1 VRALDPRLLART
13 RSARPL
19 LAVDVALGA
28 VATVLVVAQAT
39 LLARVV
45 AGAFAPGAADPGDGM
60 VVALAGVFAARG
72 GVVWAM
78 EVAGR
83 RAAAGVL
90 SELRMDLAARRLRAH
105 PVATD
110 GARTGE
116 IVAASVQGVD
126 ALDAWFARYLPQVVL
141 ASVVPVA
148 VVAWIATIDLMS
160 AAIMALTLPLV
171 PVFMVLIGRWSEQRT
186 REQWSALA
194 RLSAYFLDVVRG
206 LATLRAFNRARAE
219 ADRIADVGE
228 RHRRAT
234 MATLRVAFLSG
245 SVLELAATLG
255 VALVAVTV
263 GVRLVA
269 GDLGLAAGLT
279 VLVLAPEVYVP
290 FRRLGAEYHASADGL
305 AVAERILG
313 LLDAPPAAV
322 PGGTLAPPRPDRAP
336 VRLEAVTF
344 AYPAR
349 PARVL
354 DGLDLEIA
362 PGETTALVG
371 ESGAGKSTVAALLL
385 GFVAPAAGRVTVSG
399 ADLAVC
405 DPDAW
410 RRMIAWVPQ
419 RPALVRGTVADNIR
433 LGAPSAPDAA
443 VRRAAVLA
451 GADAFAAALPAGYDT
466 IVGDG
471 GRPLSP
477 GERRRIALARAFLR
491 DAPLVILDEP
501 TADLDPR
508 TPRSSQRRSSVCAGA
523 APCC

>member
-1 VRALDPRLLART
+1 
-13 RSARPL
+13 
-19 LAVDVALGA
+19 
-28 VATVLVVAQAT
+28 
-39 LLARVV
+39 
-45 AGAFAPGAADPGDGM
+45 
-60 VVALAGVFAARG
+60 
-72 GVVWAM
+72 M

-90 SELRMDLAARRLRAH
+90 SERRMDLAARRLRRQ

-116 IVAASVQGVD
+116 IVAGSVQGVD
-126 ALDAWFARYLPQVVL
+126 ALEAYFARYLPQVVL
-141 ASVVPVA
+141 ATVVPVA
-148 VVAWIATIDLMS
+148 VVAWIATIDRTS

-171 PVFMVLIGRWSEQRT
+171 PVFMVLIGRYAEQRT

-194 RLSAYFLDVVRG
+194 RLSAHFLDVVRG
-206 LATLRAFNRARAE
+206 LPTLRAFNRARAE
-219 ADRIADVGE
+219 AARIADVGE

-255 VALVAVTV
+255 VALVAVTI

-269 GDLGLAAGLT
+269 GDLGLEAGLT

-290 FRRLGAEYHASADGL
+290 FRRLGAEYHASAGGL
-305 AVAERILG
+305 AVAERMFG

-322 PGGTLAPPRPDRAP
+322 PGGTLAPPSPARVP
-336 VRLEAVTF
+336 VRLEDVSF

-349 PARVL
+349 PAQVL
-354 DGLDLEIA
+354 AGLDLEIA

-385 GFVAPAAGRVTVSG
+385 GFVAPAAGRVTVGG
-399 ADLAVC
+399 ADLAAC
-405 DPDAW
+405 DTEAW
-410 RRMIAWVPQ
+410 RRMVAWVSQ

-443 VRRAAVLA
+443 VRRAARLA
-451 GADAFAAALPAGYDT
+451 GADAFAAALPAGYET
-466 IVGDG
+466 VVGDG
-471 GRPLSP
+471 GRPPSSSP
-477 GERRRIALARAFLR
+477 PG
-491 DAPLVILDEP
+491 
-501 TADLDPR
+501 
-508 TPRSSQRRSSVCAGA
+508 S
-523 APCC
+523 